1 MPEGMQTLSQ
11 LRQESPVESTEVDAS
26 VEQTHLVDALFRA
39 IRWFGAPSLVLRL
52 DVANGA
58 RCVVSGDPAAWER
71 SLCDLLTR
79 AADAS
84 PEGVEVHVSL
94 MATDEGVRI
103 TVQDA
108 GASLC
113 GYDLAATADG
123 PAITEIRGVVE
134 AAGGSLFLT
143 SDDDRPGTRVEIV
156 VGPAGEATV

>member
-1 MPEGMQTLSQ
+1 MQTLSQ
-11 LRQESPVESTEVDAS
+11 LRQESPIEGAGVGAAVD
-26 VEQTHLVDALFRA
+26 QTHLVDALFRA

-71 SLCDLLTR
+71 ALSDLLAR
-79 AADAS
+79 AAAAS
-84 PEGVEVHVSL
+84 PDGVEVHVSL

-113 GYDLAATADG
+113 GNDLVAASQA
-123 PAITEIRGVVE
+123 PNIVE
-134 AAGGSLFLT
+134 TRALVESAGGSMFFT
-143 SDDDRPGTRVEIV
+143 SDPDRPGTRVEIV
-156 VGPAGEATV
+156 VGPAGEADV